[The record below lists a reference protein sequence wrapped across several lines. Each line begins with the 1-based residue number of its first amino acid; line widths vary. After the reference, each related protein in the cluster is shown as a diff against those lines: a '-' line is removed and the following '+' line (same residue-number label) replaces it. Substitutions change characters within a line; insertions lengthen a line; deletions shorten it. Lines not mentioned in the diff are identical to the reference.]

1 MAVENYFPLALIAG
15 FLIFWYLIAPRV
27 PGLSRFT

>member
-1 MAVENYFPLALIAG
+1 MAMENYFPLLLLAG

-27 PGLSRFT
+27 PGISKFT